1 MSFFKEILQLWHSE
15 DLLAQAWE
23 ESHKMLSL
31 SHNMFIEAVKHLR
44 DSRNIDALMAL
55 KKRDWEIN
63 QFQKEVRRKVL
74 THYSLSE
81 DTSNLANG
89 LILINMVVD
98 IERLG
103 DYTKNI
109 VDLTLNHPESIVTEE
124 ISEDLHLI
132 ETAVTNRF
140 AKTVQAIEKQDSDI
154 ARALKASYK
163 YEISKMSDNIVNRI
177 ISGQLTFGSESRSAT
192 VALYA
197 RYLKRIGSH
206 LNNIATVLVNPFDT
220 IGYAQ

>member
-1 MSFFKEILQLWHSE
+1 MSFFKDILQLWHSD

-23 ESHKMLSL
+23 ESHQMLSL
-31 SHNMFIEAVKHLR
+31 SHEMYTEAVKNLR
-44 DSRNIDALMAL
+44 AGRNIEGLMAL

-63 QFQKEVRRKVL
+63 QFQREVRRKVL
-74 THYSLSE
+74 THYSLGE
-81 DTSNLANG
+81 DTSDLANG

-103 DYTKNI
+103 DYAKNI
-109 VDLTLNHPESIVTEE
+109 VDLTLNHPESIISEE
-124 ISEDLHLI
+124 ISMDLHNI

-140 AKTVQAIEKQDSDI
+140 AKTVRAIEKQDAEI

-163 YEISKMSDNIVNRI
+163 YEISKLSDQIVHMI
-177 ISGQLTFGSESRSAT
+177 ISGQLTFGSESKSAAI
-192 VALYA
+192 ALYA
-197 RYLKRIGSH
+197 RFLKRIGSH
-206 LNNIATVLVNPFDT
+206 LNNIATALVNPFDS